1 MKNKANLDRRNFLK
15 LAGVTGAINMAAGII
30 GWPDVQEINALMIDT
45 PIYINTLPEDFYLA
59 GG

>member
-1 MKNKANLDRRNFLK
+1 
-15 LAGVTGAINMAAGII
+15 MAAGII